1 MIIVPG
7 VGFDMAMNRIGHGKG
22 YYDHFIRRC
31 HEHAKKSGRDPPVLG
46 TLTPLPPPSWCL
58 LGVSAYLCVVA
69 LALKCQ
75 LVEEGRIPM
84 TEMDWKMDVI
94 IVDGEVLQQRESDR

>member
-22 YYDHFIRRC
+22 YYDHFIQRC

-46 TLTPLPPPSWCL
+46 TLPLPPFV
-58 LGVSAYLCVVA
+58 VSPW
-69 LALKCQ
+69 
-75 LVEEGRIPM
+75 G
-84 TEMDWKMDVI
+84 
-94 IVDGEVLQQRESDR
+94 